1 MGGYAE
7 PSYEVAYGPDRT
19 TLTLPLVSADST
31 GQERS
36 KTIEDGL
43 TDAQIAIVN
52 YLRNEGPSR
61 TSEIAVGIEKSV
73 ARTNVILRQLVESG
87 IRAPDAGELVL
98 RVCRMV
104 VQGRL
109 RLQTRAGCWM
119 VHGPMAMMP
128 GYPNGLE
135 RLIRA

>member
-1 MGGYAE
+1 MDKIFGGWEWAGYDE
-7 PSYEVAYGPDRT
+7 PSYEVAYCPDRT
-19 TLTLPLVSADST
+19 TLILPLVSADST

-87 IRAPDAGELVL
+87 IVTVTGATSAR
-98 RVCRMV
+98 RY
-104 VQGRL
+104 RL
-109 RLQTRAGCWM
+109 A
-119 VHGPMAMMP
+119 
-128 GYPNGLE
+128 E
-135 RLIRA
+135 